1 MGLAQVYAGMT
12 ANNGWL
18 NMEKCTHVGIQK
30 TYSADSY
37 ITDSGAGGT
46 AIASGVKTF
55 NGAVGVDTAGHPVH
69 SILEIAEQ
77 NGLAT
82 GLVATSA
89 ITHATPA
96 AFIAHQSNR
105 NSYEDIAMDF
115 TRTDVDVIIGGG
127 LYHFSKRQ
135 DSLDLTEVFRHNG
148 YQVIH
153 TIGELSGIEN
163 GKVLCLTDSF
173 HLLPARMGRGDMLP
187 VATEQAI
194 KLLNRQSKGFFMM
207 VEGSQIDWGCH
218 QNNTDYVVT
227 EVLDFDIAV
236 GKALE
241 FAQKDG
247 ETLVVITGDHETGGM
262 AITSGDFRTGT
273 VEAVYGTEDHTAV
286 MIPVFAFGPGAELF
300 SGIYENTDIFRKM
313 KEALGL

>member
-1 MGLAQVYAGMT
+1 
-12 ANNGWL
+12 
-18 NMEKCTHVGIQK
+18 
-30 TYSADSY
+30 
-37 ITDSGAGGT
+37 
-46 AIASGVKTF
+46 
-55 NGAVGVDTAGHPVH
+55 
-69 SILEIAEQ
+69 
-77 NGLAT
+77 
-82 GLVATSA
+82 
-89 ITHATPA
+89 
-96 AFIAHQSNR
+96 
-105 NSYEDIAMDF
+105 
-115 TRTDVDVIIGGG
+115 
-127 LYHFSKRQ
+127 
-135 DSLDLTEVFRHNG
+135 
-148 YQVIH
+148 
-153 TIGELSGIEN
+153 
-163 GKVLCLTDSF
+163 
-173 HLLPARMGRGDMLP
+173 MGRGDMLP

-194 KLLNRQSKGFFMM
+194 KLLDQQPKGFFMM

-227 EVLDFDIAV
+227 EVLDFDMAV

-262 AITSGDFRTGT
+262 ALTAGDFRTGK